1 MLVRPGERV
10 ARSSSASMLDAARS
24 AVLQLRSRM
33 SIVANHATVG
43 SATSGWARS
52 WLTPRSVAARAVP
65 EVHRQA
71 RCARRVEKT
80 SSAWAQRAGCAQGT
94 APSALPGLAAMIGW
108 FSHQPDAPTCQPQR
122 GNPATPGRGEPPE
135 TVRRRRWP
143 AVMTPRLAGLR
154 ADGVVASQG
163 AADGAVPS
171 IETARTHAAGTSR
184 GAVARFARVQAAMP
198 ASSIDCFPAS
208 PIK

>member
-33 SIVANHATVG
+33 SIVVRHATVG
-43 SATSGWARS
+43 STTSGWARS
-52 WLTPRSVAARAVP
+52 WLTPRSVAARAP

-94 APSALPGLAAMIGW
+94 APAAMIGW
-108 FSHQPDAPTCQPQR
+108 LSHQPDAPTCQPQR

-198 ASSIDCFPAS
+198 TSSIDCFPAS
-208 PIK
+208 PT